1 MCLGARCVS
10 VTVVAAEVLSHE
22 NKTRY
27 GFNFTEALT
36 AFSPHNVTRV
46 KRFPHSKMRGLRE
59 GKVSVGGVLLQ
70 LSVLLCLGELT
81 RPKFGVHVA
90 DTSFTSR
97 VLEFTSRTCLRL
109 TLFIFKCIY
118 DIYFLL
124 FYFAY
129 NEFSPVVKVSCVA

>member
-1 MCLGARCVS
+1 MFSSVCELFLSIVNSLPDTPVWQVCLGARCVS

-59 GKVSVGGVLLQ
+59 GKVSVDGVLLQ
-70 LSVLLCLGELT
+70 LSVLLCLGE
-81 RPKFGVHVA
+81 
-90 DTSFTSR
+90 
-97 VLEFTSRTCLRL
+97 
-109 TLFIFKCIY
+109 
-118 DIYFLL
+118 
-124 FYFAY
+124 
-129 NEFSPVVKVSCVA
+129 